1 MTPEELRVKALEL
14 AIKASTDYR
23 SHRLGLWTYEL
34 VETAEVAVD
43 RLLQGT
49 GISRITPHPGRV
61 HRTRP
66 RVPHLLYPVPMH
78 DPARG
83 R

>member
-34 VETAEVAVD
+34 VETAEKFEKYIKD
-43 RLLQGT
+43 GT
-49 GISRITPHPGRV
+49 K
-61 HRTRP
+61 
-66 RVPHLLYPVPMH
+66 
-78 DPARG
+78 
-83 R
+83 